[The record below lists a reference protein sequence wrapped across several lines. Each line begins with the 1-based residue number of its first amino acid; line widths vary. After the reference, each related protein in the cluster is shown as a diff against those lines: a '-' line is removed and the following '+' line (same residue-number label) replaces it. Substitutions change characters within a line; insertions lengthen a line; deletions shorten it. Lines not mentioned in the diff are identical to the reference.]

1 MKHVK
6 LFESFVNELFVRE
19 QDVIKWEKEN
29 GKLPIPKEVVKI
41 SDEMSKAGFI
51 DKSDRLF
58 QAKLWISIENASWI
72 EMEKKFG
79 KLVGKFYGGQF
90 YHEMM
95 DVIYTKAAYY
105 AYEVSKSVKDQVA
118 NGEEVEP
125 AYYEMK
131 SYFNSFGM
139 DYNRSR
145 IFTSAVDKLES
156 WMKTNNINTL

>member
-1 MKHVK
+1 MKHVH
-6 LFESFVNELFVRE
+6 LFEQFVNEFFISG
-19 QDVIKWEKEN
+19 QDITKWEKEN

-41 SDEMSKAGFI
+41 SDGMSKSGFI
-51 DKSDRLF
+51 KKSDTLF
-58 QAKLWISIENASWI
+58 QAKLWIAIENISWI

-90 YHEMM
+90 YDEMTNVM
-95 DVIYTKAAYY
+95 SEKATYY
-105 AYEVSKSVKDQVA
+105 AYEVSKSVEDKSSND
-118 NGEEVEP
+118 EEVEP

-131 SYFNSFGM
+131 SYFNAFGM

-156 WMKTNNINTL
+156 WMKTNNIKTL

>member
-1 MKHVK
+1 MKHVH
-6 LFESFVNELFVRE
+6 LFEQFVNEFFISG
-19 QDVIKWEKEN
+19 QDITKWEKEN

-41 SDEMSKAGFI
+41 SDDMSKSGFI
-51 DKSDRLF
+51 KKSDMLF
-58 QAKLWISIENASWI
+58 QAKLWIAIENISWI

-90 YHEMM
+90 YNEMTNVM
-95 DVIYTKAAYY
+95 SEKAAYY
-105 AYEVSKSVKDQVA
+105 AYEVSKSVEDKSSND
-118 NGEEVEP
+118 EEVEP

-131 SYFNSFGM
+131 SYFNAFGM

-156 WMKTNNINTL
+156 WMKTNNIKTL